1 MHKISC
7 LCLLTLLGLGIFGNF
22 TPQVNA
28 PLSGT
33 NFYEELTGLPFHPR
47 VVNVDSKGNIFVLS
61 YDQDIWRSTDNGI
74 SWTKVFDDGLGWSGV
89 SPAVRRNFLT
99 LFVDSNGYV
108 FANIARTKTGGIWDL
123 YRSVDGGSSWS
134 IVVADNR
141 RSWHMDEASNG
152 TLWFHTYTGPGWATI
167 HKSVDHGATW
177 SVFNNFTMVSED
189 LRTVAVNDYDD
200 NEIWAATSRRVWY
213 WNGSSWVT
221 IHSAAEENPLH
232 PYNLISSIWF
242 DSKYAYLGSETR
254 TRIFRFTHAPTPISI
269 ADYDYY
275 WDADKLTYLPDE
287 HSFQG
292 LRIDDIMLF
301 GTRSQ
306 LWGSCDGNR
315 WVKIVD
321 LGNGTASDIASISQR
336 RPIHFVDK
344 KVGKLYRLSITKE
357 DLIQLYYAEFLKRH
371 GNLVNQENYVA
382 EYRIVNGTNEVDL
395 TNVALT
401 NVQASIKGLSR
412 KNYYNNSGWETGTT
426 AGWSIPF
433 GQGSYS
439 VVSTDNYE
447 GTYALKI
454 TKSVADTYD
463 RSIWQSYIPASRGTI
478 LTFSAWIKANVT
490 LTNKV
495 RLGFRNQTSG
505 TFAYYP
511 GSARGVKDFNVTT
524 SWTRVKLYFALNNP
538 DVNLRAEFSALKSET
553 YELFVDGLQL
563 EKREVEIIRQEP
575 NTNTES
581 IEHLQY
587 QPSPYFADTLDTLN
601 PSVTIAGQSV
611 SYSGTLTNGTASSLT
626 NITGILTG
634 AVQVEA
640 NIRGSEQAILRITGT
655 RIVSLTNAVLKQ
667 RTSDGIYVGRYYATP
682 TMTTNVTDFIALT
695 NKEAN
700 ITSAS
705 YVPNKLTLTI
715 NSLSGTTSTTLIYV
729 GDKGEPTSV
738 SGATTWSYN
747 NETKTVTTNILH
759 TSPQEVVLNWTE
771 HNPPTTTIHL
781 SGVQGNKGWFTSNV
795 IVTLSATDDISG
807 VNKTEYSFDNATWT
821 TYTTPFTVNTEGY
834 TILYYKSTDKDGNQE
849 KTKTETIMLD
859 TMQPTANAGANQTVN
874 ENTLVTF
881 DGSASQD
888 ENGIASYT
896 WTFTDITIQTLS
908 GKNPTYTFDTPG
920 VYTITLNVTDAAG
933 NWATDTVVIT
943 VLCVRTAFPMWAVA
957 VIVIAIG
964 AVLAVTVFIRRR
976 K

>member
-1 MHKISC
+1 M
-7 LCLLTLLGLGIFGNF
+7 LGLGIFGNF
-22 TPQVNA
+22 TPQANT

-33 NFYEELTGLPFHPR
+33 NFYEEVTGLPFHPR
-47 VVNVDSKGNIFVLS
+47 VVDVDSKGNIFVLS

-74 SWTKVFDDGLGWSGV
+74 SWTKVFDDGLDWSGV
-89 SPAVRRNFLT
+89 SPAVKRNFLT

-108 FANIARTKTGGIWDL
+108 FANIAKTKTGGIWDL
-123 YRSVDGGSSWS
+123 YRSADGGSSWS
-134 IVVADNR
+134 IVVADNQ
-141 RSWHMDEASNG
+141 RSWHMDESSNT
-152 TLWFHTYTGPGWATI
+152 TLWFHTYTGGGVGGDWATI

-177 SVFNNFTMVSED
+177 SVFYNLTMVSED
-189 LRTVAVNDYDD
+189 LRTVAVNDYND
-200 NEIWAATSRRVWY
+200 NEIWAATSRRAWY
-213 WNGSSWVT
+213 WNGSTWIT
-221 IHSAAEENPLH
+221 IHSAAEENPLY
-232 PYNLISSIWF
+232 PYNYISSIWF
-242 DSKYAYLGSETR
+242 DSRYVYLGSENKKVS
-254 TRIFRFTHAPTPISI
+254 FRFRHAPTPISI
-269 ADYDYY
+269 AEYDYY
-275 WDADKLTYLPDE
+275 WDPDKLTYLPDE
-287 HSFQG
+287 HSFRG
-292 LRIDDIMLF
+292 LRINDIMLF
-301 GTRSQ
+301 GIRSQ
-306 LWGSCDGNR
+306 LWGSWDGNR
-315 WVKIVD
+315 WAKIVD
-321 LGNGTASDIASISQR
+321 LGNSTASDIESISQR
-336 RPIHFVDK
+336 RPIYFVDK

-357 DLIQLYYAEFLKRH
+357 DLIQLYYAEFLKYR
-371 GNLVNQENYVA
+371 GNRINQENYVA

-401 NVQASIKGLSR
+401 NIQASIKGLSR
-412 KNYYNNSGWETGTT
+412 KNYLNNSGFETGNTT
-426 AGWSIPF
+426 GWLTY
-433 GQGSYS
+433 GQGAYS
-439 VVSTDNYE
+439 VGSTEKYE

-454 TKSVADTYD
+454 TKSAADTYENYF
-463 RSIWQSYIPASRGTI
+463 WQSYIPASRGTI
-478 LTFSAWIKANVT
+478 LTLSAWIKANVT
-490 LTNKV
+490 LINKV

-511 GSARGVKDFNVTT
+511 GSARGVKGFNATT
-524 SWTRVKLYFALNNP
+524 SWTRVKLYFAVNNP
-538 DVNLRAEFSALKSET
+538 GVNLRAEFFAVEGES

-575 NTNTES
+575 NINTES

-601 PSVTIAGQSV
+601 PSVTIAGQNV
-611 SYSGTLTNGTASSLT
+611 SYLGTLTNGTATSPT

-634 AVQVEA
+634 AVQVGA
-640 NIRGSEQAILRITGT
+640 NIQGSGQAILRITGT
-655 RIVSLTNAVLKQ
+655 RIVSSTNAVLKQ

-695 NKEAN
+695 NKEGN

-729 GDKGEPTSV
+729 SDKGKPTSV

-747 NETKTVTTNILH
+747 NETKIATTNLLH
-759 TSPQEVVLNWTE
+759 TGSQEVLLYWIE
-771 HNPPTTTIHL
+771 HNPPTTSIHL

-795 IVTLSATDDISG
+795 RVTLSATDDISG
-807 VNKTEYSFDNATWT
+807 VDKTEYSFDNATWT
-821 TYTTPFTVNTEGY
+821 TYTTPFTVSTEEY
-834 TILYYKSTDKDGNQE
+834 TIVYYKSTDKDGNQE

-859 TMQPTANAGANQTVN
+859 TVQPTANAGANQTVN

-896 WTFTDITIQTLS
+896 WTFTNITIQTLS

-920 VYTITLNVTDAAG
+920 AYTITLNVTDAAG

-943 VLCVRTAFPMWAVA
+943 VLCVRAAFPMWAVA

-964 AVLAVTVFIRRR
+964 AVLAITVFRRRR